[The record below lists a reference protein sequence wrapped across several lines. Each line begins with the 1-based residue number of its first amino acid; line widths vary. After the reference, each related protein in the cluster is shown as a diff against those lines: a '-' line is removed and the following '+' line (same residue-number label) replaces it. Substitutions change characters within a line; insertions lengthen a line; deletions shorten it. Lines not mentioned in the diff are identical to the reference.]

1 MLQLYQTSAG
11 KKLNDVLL
19 FITIIDNNLY
29 LEIGKDMKNGFVK
42 GGFFNLS
49 NWNQFA
55 YWSILFILTVP

>member
-29 LEIGKDMKNGFVK
+29 LEIGKDTKNGF
-42 GGFFNLS
+42 F
-49 NWNQFA
+49 
-55 YWSILFILTVP
+55 